1 MPADQQANLQNDMND
16 MIKVSDQHH
25 VGSAQHLHEMRNAE
39 ILGEP
44 ERLKGRRRSA
54 MRENEYQNAT
64 DNQYDYSPNTH
75 RGAIRKMNNVAHVSQ
90 SLPDLNLNQNKSHD
104 GAVAIGPPVE
114 YNALYQQARKNNAE
128 QIASNLYKKQF
139 RMGGAGTK
147 YF

>member
-1 MPADQQANLQNDMND
+1 MPADQQANLQNEMND

-25 VGSAQHLHEMRNAE
+25 IGSAQHLHEMRNAE
-39 ILGEP
+39 ILAEP

-54 MRENEYQNAT
+54 MKEGEYPMT
-64 DNQYDYSPNTH
+64 SDYSPNTH

-90 SLPDLNLNQNKSHD
+90 SLPDLNLNQSKNHD
-104 GAVAIGPPVE
+104 GAVQIGPPVE